1 MGYHDPTGCRKG
13 YWQKNKGFDST
24 ELSWLWAYGARTHF
38 IHSGIRYFSF
48 SLTRVFSVPAW
59 DYPALFSRLLFLYKE
74 PISQTLL
81 FNSGYGRILWS
92 VNIGNPIGH
101 SCTHC
106 RAGLFLFLSKSWKI
120 GIISF
125 ILLAGGIGMLKYTKI
140 GENNKLIRRMRTVF
154 DTEDQSMMARF
165 ENQKAL
171 NAYMDEMPFGI
182 GMGAI
187 DGVVPPHNKYYFVSI
202 CPSDSSLVDVWK
214 QMGIVGLCVFWVC
227 MPFYFYRAPTSF
239 IQIRNPEIRGPLTGM
254 LCGCAGILVASY
266 ANMVY
271 FQFPNGI
278 LIYSCFT
285 FVF

>member
-1 MGYHDPTGCRKG
+1 MA
-13 YWQKNKGFDST
+13 GF
-24 ELSWLWAYGARTHF
+24 YGLL
-38 IHSGIRYFSF
+38 ISG
-48 SLTRVFSVPAW
+48 TRSAIAVPIAG
-59 DYPALFSRLLFLYKE
+59 L
-74 PISQTLL
+74 
-81 FNSGYGRILWS
+81 
-92 VNIGNPIGH
+92 
-101 SCTHC
+101 
-106 RAGLFLFLSKSWKI
+106 GLFLFLSKSWKI

-125 ILLAGGIGMLKYTKI
+125 ILLVGGIGMLKYTKI

-239 IQIRNPEIRGPLTGM
+239 YSKSEIRKSGDR
-254 LCGCAGILVASY
+254 
-266 ANMVY
+266 
-271 FQFPNGI
+271 
-278 LIYSCFT
+278 
-285 FVF
+285 

>member
-1 MGYHDPTGCRKG
+1 
-13 YWQKNKGFDST
+13 
-24 ELSWLWAYGARTHF
+24 
-38 IHSGIRYFSF
+38 
-48 SLTRVFSVPAW
+48 
-59 DYPALFSRLLFLYKE
+59 
-74 PISQTLL
+74 
-81 FNSGYGRILWS
+81 
-92 VNIGNPIGH
+92 
-101 SCTHC
+101 
-106 RAGLFLFLSKSWKI
+106 
-120 GIISF
+120 
-125 ILLAGGIGMLKYTKI
+125 MLKYTKI

-239 IQIRNPEIRGPLTGM
+239 YSKSEIRKSGDR
-254 LCGCAGILVASY
+254 
-266 ANMVY
+266 
-271 FQFPNGI
+271 
-278 LIYSCFT
+278 
-285 FVF
+285 

>member
-1 MGYHDPTGCRKG
+1 MTLLAAAKG

-101 SCTHC
+101 SSTHC

-125 ILLAGGIGMLKYTKI
+125 ILLVGGVGMLKYTKI
-140 GENNKLIRRMRTVF
+140 GESNKLIRRMRSAF

-227 MPFYFYRAPTSF
+227 MPFYFYRAPTFFYSKS
-239 IQIRNPEIRGPLTGM
+239 EIRK
-254 LCGCAGILVASY
+254 SEDR
-266 ANMVY
+266 
-271 FQFPNGI
+271 
-278 LIYSCFT
+278 
-285 FVF
+285 

>member
-1 MGYHDPTGCRKG
+1 
-13 YWQKNKGFDST
+13 
-24 ELSWLWAYGARTHF
+24 
-38 IHSGIRYFSF
+38 
-48 SLTRVFSVPAW
+48 
-59 DYPALFSRLLFLYKE
+59 
-74 PISQTLL
+74 
-81 FNSGYGRILWS
+81 
-92 VNIGNPIGH
+92 
-101 SCTHC
+101 
-106 RAGLFLFLSKSWKI
+106 
-120 GIISF
+120 
-125 ILLAGGIGMLKYTKI
+125 MLKYTKI
-140 GENNKLIRRMRTVF
+140 GESNKLIRRMRSAF

-214 QMGIVGLCVFWVC
+214 QMGIVGLCVFLG
-227 MPFYFYRAPTSF
+227 MHAILFLSGSYILLFK
-239 IQIRNPEIRGPLTGM
+239 IRNPEIRGPLTGM

-285 FVF
+285 FVFFRTLFR

>member
-1 MGYHDPTGCRKG
+1 MIILSRNYS
-13 YWQKNKGFDST
+13 ST
-24 ELSWLWAYGARTHF
+24 AA
-38 IHSGIRYFSF
+38 
-48 SLTRVFSVPAW
+48 
-59 DYPALFSRLLFLYKE
+59 
-74 PISQTLL
+74 
-81 FNSGYGRILWS
+81 
-92 VNIGNPIGH
+92 
-101 SCTHC
+101 
-106 RAGLFLFLSKSWKI
+106 
-120 GIISF
+120 
-125 ILLAGGIGMLKYTKI
+125 
-140 GENNKLIRRMRTVF
+140 F

-239 IQIRNPEIRGPLTGM
+239 IQNPKSGNPGTATGM

>member
-1 MGYHDPTGCRKG
+1 MA
-13 YWQKNKGFDST
+13 GF
-24 ELSWLWAYGARTHF
+24 YGLL
-38 IHSGIRYFSF
+38 ISG
-48 SLTRVFSVPAW
+48 TRSAIAVPIAG
-59 DYPALFSRLLFLYKE
+59 L
-74 PISQTLL
+74 
-81 FNSGYGRILWS
+81 
-92 VNIGNPIGH
+92 
-101 SCTHC
+101 
-106 RAGLFLFLSKSWKI
+106 GLFLFLSKSWKI

-214 QMGIVGLCVFWVC
+214 QMGIVGRVCVLGYAC
-227 MPFYFYRAPTSF
+227 HSISIGLLHPF
-239 IQIRNPEIRGPLTGM
+239 IQNPKSGNPGPLTGM
-254 LCGCAGILVASY
+254 LCGCAGSTGSFLRQY
-266 ANMVY
+266 GL
-271 FQFPNGI
+271 FPV
-278 LIYSCFT
+278 S
-285 FVF
+285 

>member
-1 MGYHDPTGCRKG
+1 MCIRDR
-13 YWQKNKGFDST
+13 
-24 ELSWLWAYGARTHF
+24 L
-38 IHSGIRYFSF
+38 ISG
-48 SLTRVFSVPAW
+48 TRSAIAVPIAG
-59 DYPALFSRLLFLYKE
+59 L
-74 PISQTLL
+74 
-81 FNSGYGRILWS
+81 
-92 VNIGNPIGH
+92 
-101 SCTHC
+101 
-106 RAGLFLFLSKSWKI
+106 GLFLFLSKSWKI

-214 QMGIVGLCVFWVC
+214 QMGIVGLCVFLG
-227 MPFYFYRAPTSF
+227 MHAILFLSGSYILLFK
-239 IQIRNPEIRGPLTGM
+239 IRNPEIRGPLTGM

-285 FVF
+285 FVFLGPYLDKQYSEIHGLPTA